1 MKVMVRST
9 TDGNVLKILNR
20 ADVIGA
26 SVRESDDA
34 DVVVLQVADVRI
46 GTLPKTGGSGV
57 GELTVLGV
65 LILVVGVLTAR
76 RRSA

>member
-1 MKVMVRST
+1 MVRST

-46 GTLPKTGGSGV
+46 GTLPKTGGVGV
-57 GELTVLGV
+57 GVLAALGV
-65 LILVVGVLTAR
+65 LIIGAGVVVAR
-76 RRSA
+76 RRGA